1 MSASSNY
8 ELLEQ
13 ESAINFRNEIDNTNC
28 KHVVYLSG
36 IVNESALSK
45 HLSSRKNVETE
56 LGKGKYNLTGV
67 YIFQLD

>member
-8 ELLEQ
+8 HLLEE
-13 ESAINFRNEIDNTNC
+13 ESAVNFRGAINKTDA

-56 LGKGKYNLTGV
+56 LGKGS
-67 YIFQLD
+67 